1 MHINNSPV
9 VEQIPQNY
17 SFGRITIVLVVL
29 LSIFFLDSYS
39 QISMWNVLSHAFL
52 DVTVFIG
59 VTLLVFYSLEHI
71 GNYDTKLAL
80 EKYKNIQIPI
90 AALLGALPGC
100 SGAIIVVTQFSI
112 GRARF
117 GSVIAALIS
126 TMGDA
131 AFLLM
136 MSEPST
142 SLIIISLSIVVG
154 CVTGFLIEYK
164 HGENFMVAPFEY
176 EPSKTPCHHVNLL
189 QLVWVIVLVVGFVF
203 SIEHMLHGESSEHTD
218 EHNLSFYVG
227 AGGTIVA
234 LLLWSLNSS
243 APITRFHVGPKK
255 VHQVIHKVTSEVGNI
270 AVWITLSFLLF
281 EMLMQW
287 TGWELR
293 SVFNSA
299 SIFLPLVGVLIGLI
313 PGSAPQILT
322 TGLYLQGAIPL
333 SAQLGNAISNDGD
346 ALFPAIAKA
355 PKASVI
361 ATIYTAI
368 PGLVIGYSF
377 YFVFEF

>member
-1 MHINNSPV
+1 MHISNSHSFSWFPHGLSFSRLAV
-9 VEQIPQNY
+9 TLAVLAGIYFLESFSQIP
-17 SFGRITIVLVVL
+17 IW
-29 LSIFFLDSYS
+29 
-39 QISMWNVLSHAFL
+39 MVLSHAFL

-59 VTLLVFYSLEHI
+59 VTLLIFYSLEHL
-71 GNYDTKLAL
+71 GNYDTKLVL
-80 EKYKNIQIPI
+80 EKYKNVQIPI

-142 SLIIISLSIVVG
+142 SLFVISISIVAG
-154 CVTGFLIEYK
+154 CITGFLIEYK
-164 HGENFMVAPFEY
+164 HGEKFMAAPFKFAF
-176 EPSKTPCHHVNLL
+176 SNKQCQHVSLL
-189 QLVWVIVLVVGFVF
+189 QIVWVLLIIVGFVF
-203 SIEHMLHGESSEHTD
+203 SIEHMFHDTDNGHTD
-218 EHNLSFYVG
+218 DNHMGFYVG
-227 AGGTIVA
+227 AAGTVIA
-234 LLLWSLNSS
+234 LLLWS
-243 APITRFHVGPKK
+243 FHPSLSLVKVHAGPKRA
-255 VHQVIHKVTSEVGNI
+255 HQVIHKVTSEVGNI

-281 EMLMQW
+281 EMFMQW

-293 SVFNSA
+293 SAFASA
-299 SIFLPLVGVLIGLI
+299 SIFLPLIGVLIGLI
-313 PGSAPQILT
+313 PGSAPQLLT

-346 ALFPAIAKA
+346 ALFPAIAKV
-355 PKASVI
+355 PKASFV
-361 ATIYTAI
+361 ATLYTAV
-368 PGLVIGYSF
+368 PGLVIGYLY
-377 YFVFEF
+377 YFAFEL

>member
-1 MHINNSPV
+1 MYINNSHIV
-9 VEQIPQNY
+9 TWIPQGF
-17 SFGRITIVLVVL
+17 SFGRITITLVVL
-29 LSIFFLDSYS
+29 LYIYFLEGFS
-39 QISMWNVLSHAFL
+39 QISIWTVLSHAFL

-59 VTLLVFYSLEHI
+59 VTLLVFYSLEHV
-71 GNYDTKLAL
+71 GNYDTKLVL

-142 SLIIISLSIVVG
+142 SLFIISLSIVVG
-154 CVTGFLIEYK
+154 CITGFLIEHK
-164 HGENFMVAPFEY
+164 HGENFMIAPFEF
-176 EPSKTPCHHVNLL
+176 ESSKTQCHHVNLL
-189 QLVWVIVLVVGFVF
+189 QLVWVLLLVVGFVL
-203 SIEHMLHGESSEHTD
+203 SIEHMLHGDGSEHLD
-218 EHNLSFYVG
+218 ERNFAFYIGAVG
-227 AGGTIVA
+227 TVVA
-234 LLLWSLNSS
+234 LLLWSFSPSIPL
-243 APITRFHVGPKK
+243 TKFHVGPKK
-255 VHQVIHKVTSEVGNI
+255 VHQVVHKVTSEVGNI

-281 EMLMQW
+281 EILMQW

-293 SVFNSA
+293 SAFTSA
-299 SIFLPLVGVLIGLI
+299 SIFLPLIGVLIGLI
-313 PGSAPQILT
+313 PGSAPQIIT

-346 ALFPAIAKA
+346 ALFPAIAKV

-368 PGLVIGYSF
+368 PGLIIGYFF
-377 YFVFEF
+377 YFAFEF

>member
-1 MHINNSPV
+1 MYINNSS
-9 VEQIPQNY
+9 IAAWAPQGY
-17 SFGRITIVLVVL
+17 SLGRITVTLAVL
-29 LSIFFLDSYS
+29 LCLYFLESYS
-39 QISMWNVLSHAFL
+39 QVLIWNVLSHAFL

-71 GNYDTKLAL
+71 GNYDTKLVL
-80 EKYKNIQIPI
+80 EKYKNIQIPL

-100 SGAIIVVTQFSI
+100 SGAIIVVTQYSI

-136 MSEPST
+136 MSEPTT
-142 SLIIISLSIVVG
+142 SLLIISLSIVVG
-154 CVTGFLIEYK
+154 CITGFLIERK
-164 HGENFMVAPFEY
+164 HGENFMITPFEF
-176 EPSKTPCHHVNLL
+176 EPRKTQCHHVSLL
-189 QLVWVIVLVVGFVF
+189 QLVWVLLLIAGFAF
-203 SIEHMLHGESSEHTD
+203 SIEHMFHGHENEHVD
-218 EHNLSFYVG
+218 EDNISFYIG
-227 AGGTIVA
+227 ATGTVVA
-234 LLLWSLNSS
+234 LLLWSFSPSIPL
-243 APITRFHVGPKK
+243 TRLHVGPKK

-281 EMLMQW
+281 EMILQW
-287 TGWELR
+287 TGWEIR
-293 SVFNSA
+293 SAFTSA

-346 ALFPAIAKA
+346 ALFPAIAKV
-355 PKASVI
+355 PKASAI

-368 PGLVIGYSF
+368 PGLIIGYLF
-377 YFVFEF
+377 YFTFEF